1 MKRLFAVCLGVGLL
15 ARVGSAVVIPVNCNL
30 FYNGSNAVQIAWNCY
45 PGKSYVVQTTTNLA
59 QPWQNAPTTPPTL
72 ITSTNWLAY
81 SFPVIG
87 KAQFF
92 KVVRLDTDGPEVY
105 KTAPFDGAIGVDSQ
119 ASVQAWLR
127 DDSGVNT
134 NTIALTVGTNAPVSL
149 SDSRLSYVGGVLT
162 YTPGTNQFLGT
173 NGQVVAV
180 KLSVNDTL
188 GNQTTN
194 FTWSFQL
201 ELAPVISPN
210 IVFLGGTNPAPCNL
224 ALLSTNGN
232 YFTFSYSGSCCLT
245 NGMQLVN
252 TNLYTGYART
262 VLSFTNY
269 PASNTVVAL
278 TRPAKLAELLQA
290 GTLSSS
296 AFNSLT
302 NSGGAKYQPKNLTA
316 TLDFPLDYNIPLGH
330 VFYQDANFL
339 VETLDSSQLD
349 LNATLHLVANF
360 KGFRLTAI
368 QAQIT
373 GTASFELDA
382 HALATASESFAGSLP
397 LIAPIH
403 KPYGGFIGPVPVWL
417 DVVFEVNA
425 GYSANFSAAAEITD
439 GINAVKTISVGRK
452 WDAVSGWADIF
463 DNPSASLNLLTPVWQ
478 IGGSADVRV
487 YLQPKVSVLVESLAG
502 FSADLEPYL
511 DLSGSTQVNPPKCDL
526 SLVAGLDS
534 TIAMD
539 LRVWDASWGALPSK
553 TLNLIPPQ
561 TLWHYSCETNAPEIT
576 VQPQSQT
583 ASLGSTASFSVE
595 AKGSAPLSYC
605 WYKNGLYLTD
615 DTRITG
621 SRASTLS
628 IAHVQTS
635 DAGTYMVRVSNQAG
649 STNSTNAVLVVLVPP
664 PQMVWIPPGTFV
676 MGSPTSEA
684 QRGSDETQH
693 TVTLTQGFYMGKYA
707 VTQGEYLALMGSNP
721 SYFTTTDAYGGPIP
735 PDLNRPVETV
745 GWDDATSYCAHLTQQ
760 EQAVGRLPTGW
771 VYRLPTESE
780 REYACRAGTTT
791 AFNFGSGI
799 HGGMANFYN
808 YWEYD
813 AAIGDIS
820 VPSPAVAWLPR
831 TTTVGSYA
839 PNAWGLHDMHGNVFE
854 WCRDWYG
861 TYPTGSVIDP
871 QGAPSGSYRVI
882 RGGGWNYGGR
892 GCRSAY
898 RYGGGPS
905 AGYYSVGFRVV
916 LAPGQP

>member
-1 MKRLFAVCLGVGLL
+1 MKRLFAVCVGVGLL
-15 ARVGSAVVIPVNCNL
+15 GQVGSAVVIPVNCNL

-59 QPWQNAPTTPPTL
+59 QPWQNAPTTPATL

-105 KTAPFDGAIGVDSQ
+105 KTAPFDGAIGVDPQ

-134 NTIALTVGTNAPVSL
+134 NTIALTVGTNATVSL

-173 NGQVVAV
+173 NGEVVAV
-180 KLSVNDTL
+180 KLSASDTL

-224 ALLSTNGN
+224 TLLSTNGD
-232 YFTFSYSGSCCLT
+232 YFTFSYTGSCCLT

-262 VLSFTNY
+262 VVSFTDY

-278 TRPAKLAELLQA
+278 TRPATLAELLQA

-302 NSGGAKYQPKNLTA
+302 NTGGAKYQPKNLTA
-316 TLDFPLDYNIPLGH
+316 TLDFPLDYNVPLGH

-360 KGFRLTAI
+360 KGFKLAAI

-463 DNPSASLNLLTPVWQ
+463 DNPPASLNLLTPVWQ

-511 DLSGSTQVNPPKCDL
+511 DLSGSAQVNPPKCDL

-539 LRVWDASWGALPSK
+539 LRVWDARWGALPSK

-583 ASLGSTASFSVE
+583 ASLGSTVSFSVQ
-595 AKGSAPLSYC
+595 AQGSSPLSYH
-605 WYKNGLYLTD
+605 WYKNNLPLTE

-621 SRASTLS
+621 SASSTLQ
-628 IAHVQTS
+628 IANVQAS
-635 DAGTYMVRVSNQAG
+635 DAASYTVHISNQAG
-649 STNSTNAVLVVLVPP
+649 SVNSGSAVLTVPTPQP
-664 PQMVWIPPGTFV
+664 PSPSPRMVWIPPGWFV
-676 MGSPTSEA
+676 MGSPTGET
-684 QRGSDETQH
+684 QRYSDETQH
-693 TVTLTQGFYMGKYA
+693 TVTLTKGFYMGKYA

-721 SYFTTTDAYGGPIP
+721 SYFTTIDYNGNPIP
-735 PDLNRPVETV
+735 PDLNRPVEQV
-745 GWDDATSYCAHLTQQ
+745 SWYDATAYCTQLTAQ
-760 EQAVGRLPTGW
+760 EQAAGRLPAGW

-780 REYACRAGTTT
+780 REYACRAGTTN
-791 AFNFGSGI
+791 AFNFG
-799 HGGMANFYN
+799 
-808 YWEYD
+808 
-813 AAIGDIS
+813 
-820 VPSPAVAWLPR
+820 
-831 TTTVGSYA
+831 
-839 PNAWGLHDMHGNVFE
+839 E
-854 WCRDWYG
+854 WDTWWDGELSRLL
-861 TYPTGSVIDP
+861 
-871 QGAPSGSYRVI
+871 RV
-882 RGGGWNYGGR
+882 
-892 GCRSAY
+892 
-898 RYGGGPS
+898 
-905 AGYYSVGFRVV
+905 
-916 LAPGQP
+916 